1 MHLQTDPEVIEK
13 LAEERQEENW
23 QFRCFLN
30 VYERLKVELWHPP
43 VEEWED
49 GFDAKDLFDDE

>member
-1 MHLQTDPEVIEK
+1 MKLRTDPEVVEE
-13 LAEERQEENW
+13 LAEERLEENW

-30 VYERLKVELWHPP
+30 VYERLKAELWHPP

-49 GFDAKDLFDDE
+49 GFDWEGFFAEE